1 MCGVQERIYSIFFS
15 GNLSSTQFV
24 SVTAVLQFFY
34 IDSSIAS
41 YRQFYVVVQFNSIC
55 WNWFNFFETD
65 FIF

>member
-24 SVTAVLQFFY
+24 SVAAVLQFFY

-41 YRQFYVVVQFNSIC
+41 YRQFYVVVQCSN
-55 WNWFNFFETD
+55 
-65 FIF
+65 